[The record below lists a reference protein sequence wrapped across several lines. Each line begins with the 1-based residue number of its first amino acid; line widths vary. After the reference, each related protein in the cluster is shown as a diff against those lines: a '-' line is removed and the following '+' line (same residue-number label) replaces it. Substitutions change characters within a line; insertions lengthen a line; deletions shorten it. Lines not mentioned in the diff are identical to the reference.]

1 MFKCFK
7 FIDDL
12 MRQLNEADENQLE
25 ENDASIEE
33 TSEDTETTDGEE
45 SSDGEE
51 QSDEQKSED
60 VEETGIS
67 SEEDPTQ
74 IADVELGTFISPITK
89 ANWAN
94 MLLKFLRNKHP
105 EIKIPTQYETVTTE
119 NADAIIE
126 FVKNTDIII
135 DDTFGEE
142 LNGI

>member
-51 QSDEQKSED
+51 
-60 VEETGIS
+60 
-67 SEEDPTQ
+67 
-74 IADVELGTFISPITK
+74 
-89 ANWAN
+89 
-94 MLLKFLRNKHP
+94 
-105 EIKIPTQYETVTTE
+105 
-119 NADAIIE
+119 
-126 FVKNTDIII
+126 
-135 DDTFGEE
+135 
-142 LNGI
+142 